1 MNRLKT
7 CFYENGISIVAQ
19 ANNARNEAYRTTLAI
34 QEFAAKANSA
44 EVLYKHGEYTAEDYL
59 KLAATDFDTNKIVTI
74 LHTYAEEEEKAS
86 AVNAATPEQ
95 PNQVNTANEDFDE
108 RALEIAED
116 EDLSDLDEI
125 GDYTNALWP
134 EETGNIDHILQS
146 LNPYNKDEPFPFEA
160 SGPGPFKRDL
170 TTC

>member
-1 MNRLKT
+1 MQSLNVILIPDSAADIRKAIVLESGVF
-7 CFYENGISIVAQ
+7 FYENGISIVAQ

-59 KLAATDFDTNKIVTI
+59 KLAATHFDTDKIVTI

-95 PNQVNTANEDFDE
+95 PNQVNTANEDFD
-108 RALEIAED
+108 
-116 EDLSDLDEI
+116 
-125 GDYTNALWP
+125 
-134 EETGNIDHILQS
+134 
-146 LNPYNKDEPFPFEA
+146 
-160 SGPGPFKRDL
+160 
-170 TTC
+170 